1 MKRSDKNN
9 KNNIKIDDRQF
20 LKTMNTRNIFNK
32 FRNNITS
39 KKKFFSI
46 SSKEELLKGKNKN
59 SLKYNNPKKLRN
71 IKTKKS
77 TISLVAPKYFSNNIS
92 KLKNNFNTIEKSN
105 NIRKTNKIL
114 KIESLFKKNVVKNGD
129 LKDKVINNKNAKSH
143 KIFLKPNNS
152 PKDCLNNSKKS
163 DIQPFNTKTFDK
175 NKKNKKNKKNII
187 IRINFGEK
195 LINFYKK
202 DNIDKDS
209 SIFSE
214 TNSLF
219 LNSKIIKETDEINK
233 NGFNIKDDDS
243 IFDYKIK
250 NSKTINLTKRIK
262 DYNKI
267 IDLINININDMK
279 ALVNNEDN
287 KKSINNNN
295 DICDFKYF
303 IKNIPKKKN
312 FIKIDNKENV
322 NINSIEF
329 NSFLESSI
337 QEDFY
342 QTLIF
347 NKQLEK
353 IKTKD
358 DTFNLSRSLS
368 EFGGIKIFNK
378 KYDFEKIIHFP
389 KKNNMKIDECAFTE
403 NIHKERI
410 KSLNYNNGE
419 NNNISDRNNFCNI
432 F

>member
-77 TISLVAPKYFSNNIS
+77 TISLVAPQYFSNNIS

-195 LINFYKK
+195 LINLYKK

-295 DICDFKYF
+295 DICDYKYF

-368 EFGGIKIFNK
+368 EFGGIKI
-378 KYDFEKIIHFP
+378 
-389 KKNNMKIDECAFTE
+389 
-403 NIHKERI
+403 
-410 KSLNYNNGE
+410 
-419 NNNISDRNNFCNI
+419 
-432 F
+432 

>member
-175 NKKNKKNKKNII
+175 NKKNKKNII

-195 LINFYKK
+195 LINLYKK

-368 EFGGIKIFNK
+368 EFGGIKI
-378 KYDFEKIIHFP
+378 
-389 KKNNMKIDECAFTE
+389 
-403 NIHKERI
+403 
-410 KSLNYNNGE
+410 
-419 NNNISDRNNFCNI
+419 
-432 F
+432 

>member
-175 NKKNKKNKKNII
+175 NKKNKK
-187 IRINFGEK
+187 
-195 LINFYKK
+195 
-202 DNIDKDS
+202 
-209 SIFSE
+209 
-214 TNSLF
+214 
-219 LNSKIIKETDEINK
+219 
-233 NGFNIKDDDS
+233 
-243 IFDYKIK
+243 
-250 NSKTINLTKRIK
+250 
-262 DYNKI
+262 
-267 IDLINININDMK
+267 
-279 ALVNNEDN
+279 
-287 KKSINNNN
+287 
-295 DICDFKYF
+295 KY
-303 IKNIPKKKN
+303 
-312 FIKIDNKENV
+312 
-322 NINSIEF
+322 
-329 NSFLESSI
+329 
-337 QEDFY
+337 Y
-342 QTLIF
+342 
-347 NKQLEK
+347 
-353 IKTKD
+353 
-358 DTFNLSRSLS
+358 
-368 EFGGIKIFNK
+368 
-378 KYDFEKIIHFP
+378 Y
-389 KKNNMKIDECAFTE
+389 
-403 NIHKERI
+403 
-410 KSLNYNNGE
+410 
-419 NNNISDRNNFCNI
+419 
-432 F
+432 